1 MKNRIIYKLKSKVR
15 LLVTGKNINRF
26 IVRLNNNKIDIL
38 QSKKIDEETIEIVI
52 YNDDY
57 DSVNKLKTIYN
68 IDKVSEYGLIKIKK
82 QINKNKYILISMI
95 LGYMLLIFLCNVM
108 YDVEIIH
115 SDDEF
120 RNFLKNELKE
130 YGIKEK
136 TFKKSFNQIQQIKNE
151 IINKNRDKI
160 EWLEIEV
167 LGTKYIVRVEERII
181 KEKKQRLENRNIVS
195 KKDAIIKKIEA
206 SEGQIVKDL
215 NNYVKKGDVV
225 ISGNIYADDAVKN
238 TVPAEGKV
246 YGEVWY
252 EINVSYPFVY
262 NEIRLT
268 DNRKKVLALKIL
280 DKTIEFTRKPYKDK
294 KIEEKIIIKNNLLPL
309 SFVIQNQS
317 EQIVI
322 EDILTKDD
330 ALVKAE
336 QLGVRKIKNNLKDGE
351 YIIYYKVLNSNIKD
365 DNLELNMFFSV
376 YEDITDY
383 EVIVDEENVE

>member
-195 KKDAIIKKIEA
+195 KKDAILKKIEA

>member
-26 IVRLNNNKIDIL
+26 IIRLNNNKIDIL

-181 KEKKQRLENRNIVS
+181 KEKKQVLENRNIVS
-195 KKDAIIKKIEA
+195 KKDAILKKIEA

-268 DNRKKVLALKIL
+268 DNRKNVLALKIL

-365 DNLELNMFFSV
+365 DSLELNMFFSV

>member
-195 KKDAIIKKIEA
+195 KKDAILKKIEA

-365 DNLELNMFFSV
+365 DSLELNMFFSV

>member
-1 MKNRIIYKLKSKVR
+1 M
-15 LLVTGKNINRF
+15 
-26 IVRLNNNKIDIL
+26 
-38 QSKKIDEETIEIVI
+38 
-52 YNDDY
+52 
-57 DSVNKLKTIYN
+57 
-68 IDKVSEYGLIKIKK
+68 
-82 QINKNKYILISMI
+82 
-95 LGYMLLIFLCNVM
+95 
-108 YDVEIIH
+108 
-115 SDDEF
+115 
-120 RNFLKNELKE
+120 
-130 YGIKEK
+130 
-136 TFKKSFNQIQQIKNE
+136 
-151 IINKNRDKI
+151 
-160 EWLEIEV
+160 EIEV

-181 KEKKQRLENRNIVS
+181 KEKKQVLENRNIVS
-195 KKDAIIKKIEA
+195 KKDAILKKIEA

-365 DNLELNMFFSV
+365 DSLELNMFFSV

>member
-181 KEKKQRLENRNIVS
+181 KEKKQMLENRNIVS
-195 KKDAIIKKIEA
+195 KKDAILKKIEA

-365 DNLELNMFFSV
+365 DSLELNMFFSV